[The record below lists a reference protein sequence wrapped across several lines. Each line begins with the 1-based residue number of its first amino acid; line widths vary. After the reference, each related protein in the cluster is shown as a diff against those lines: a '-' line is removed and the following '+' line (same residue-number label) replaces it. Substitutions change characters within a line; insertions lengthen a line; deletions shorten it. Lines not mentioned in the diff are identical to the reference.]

1 MGNNWTVRLDL
12 VNDLDCI
19 FCKIVSKEIPAKILV
34 ETESC
39 IGFLDA
45 FPLAKGHA
53 LIIPK
58 NHYEKI
64 QDLPVDVNNEIF
76 STVHRLI
83 SKIDSLTGATL
94 VAVHNG
100 KDSGQEIPHVHVHLI
115 PRSKDDSAGA
125 VHSMFTKTPE
135 LSEYD
140 IDNLC
145 TKLRIN

>member
-1 MGNNWTVRLDL
+1 M
-12 VNDLDCI
+12 NDLDCI
-19 FCKIVSKEIPAKILV
+19 FCKIVSKEIPVKLLV

-45 FPLAKGHA
+45 FPLTKGHA

-83 SKIDSLTGATL
+83 SRIDSLTGATL

-115 PRSKDDSAGA
+115 PRSSDDSAGA
-125 VHSMFTKTPE
+125 GHSMFTKKLK
-135 LSEYD
+135 LSESE
-140 IDNLC
+140 IDDLC
-145 TKLRIN
+145 TKLRII